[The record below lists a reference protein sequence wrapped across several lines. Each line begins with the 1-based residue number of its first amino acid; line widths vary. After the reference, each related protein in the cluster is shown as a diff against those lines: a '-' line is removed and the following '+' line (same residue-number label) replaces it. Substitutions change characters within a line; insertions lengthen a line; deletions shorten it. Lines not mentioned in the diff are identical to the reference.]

1 MARLVLASTNRGK
14 LRELRQLLSG
24 WPVEL
29 MSLADYPDAQPV
41 VEDGDTFVKNAI
53 KKAVSLARYSGEVAL
68 ADDSGLEVDA
78 LGGRPGVLSARFA
91 GEQGNDS
98 ANNRLLLEL
107 MADVP
112 QEDRGA
118 RFRCA
123 IAIAGPEGK
132 IDTAEGACEGR
143 IGYEPRGEGG
153 FGYDPLFFIPE
164 NGCTMAELPEEVK
177 NRLSHRAMAM
187 QGAVKLLKPFLSKP
201 D

>member
-1 MARLVLASTNRGK
+1 MARLVLASTNKGK
-14 LRELRQLLSG
+14 LRELKQMLSG

-29 MSLADYPDAQPV
+29 MSLADYPDAPPV

-112 QEDRGA
+112 QENRGA

-123 IAIAGPEGK
+123 IAIAGPEGT

-164 NGCTMAELPEEVK
+164 YGCTMAELPEEVK

>member
-1 MARLVLASTNRGK
+1 MARLVLASTNKGK

-29 MSLADYPDAQPV
+29 MSLADYPDAPPV

-112 QEDRGA
+112 QENRGA

-123 IAIAGPEGK
+123 IAIAGPEGT

-164 NGCTMAELPEEVK
+164 YGCTMAELSEEVK